1 MQLRAGTIRVG
12 VVAAV
17 VLVLLGAASATPWV
31 VTLSLPDIDPDAEMP
46 SPEPRVSGTPDAVL
60 PPDQFPTIPLGSWV
74 TPTLIVLAISI
85 VAYLTY
91 RVIRRLRNAWRPTD
105 EPVPADRMAQGTV
118 LAGVPVVD
126 LEALVN
132 AVQRAEA
139 QLAGITEP
147 GDAVVA
153 AWVALEHEASLQGAA
168 RGPAQTSTEFTT
180 DLLAATPAPPEAVV
194 TLRGL
199 YQRARFTRRPVSAA
213 DVDAARTALAAIAAA
228 IDAAAPAEPT
238 PEGRP

>member
-60 PPDQFPTIPLGSWV
+60 PPDQFPTIALGSWV

-153 AWVALEHEASLQGAA
+153 AWVASSTKRRCRAP
-168 RGPAQTSTEFTT
+168 RVGPRR
-180 DLLAATPAPPEAVV
+180 PAPSSPP
-194 TLRGL
+194 TCSPPPPRHP
-199 YQRARFTRRPVSAA
+199 RPSSRSAA
-213 DVDAARTALAAIAAA
+213 STSGPGSPGVR
-228 IDAAAPAEPT
+228 
-238 PEGRP
+238 